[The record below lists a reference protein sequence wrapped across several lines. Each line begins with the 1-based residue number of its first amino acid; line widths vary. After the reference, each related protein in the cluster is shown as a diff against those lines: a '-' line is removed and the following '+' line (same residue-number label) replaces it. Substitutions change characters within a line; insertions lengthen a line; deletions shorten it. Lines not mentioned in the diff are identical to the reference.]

1 MPMLIVMP
9 VFFAVCLCVCS
20 FVTVVGQ
27 ESNILTSRGVRKFLS
42 TNKMKTEHAYRD
54 WINSVLL
61 PKLLADPLV
70 IGEELVEIE
79 ASTDPNAPHTIKP
92 VKMRRMEKKQAQ
104 KRKEAQMQ
112 ADAAASSSSSSSS
125 AKLPV
130 PSSEFGHV
138 SKRQKVFHSPVITA
152 AASPS
157 APLTPKLMAASSHQ
171 SHAA

>member
-1 MPMLIVMP
+1 
-9 VFFAVCLCVCS
+9 
-20 FVTVVGQ
+20 
-27 ESNILTSRGVRKFLS
+27 
-42 TNKMKTEHAYRD
+42 MKAEPAYRD

-112 ADAAASSSSSSSS
+112 AEAAGAAAAPPSASAS
-125 AKLPV
+125 AKLPA
-130 PSSEFGHV
+130 PAASDFGHV